1 MDNKVNLNISRILTK
16 LRQRLKVI
24 KVYNVINNQTED
36 FALGIE
42 NQLQW
47 RYDNVYRNNQWKWT
61 SKRLFISKLHIHFRW
76 TINAVISIL
85 TNWDNNLYN

>member
-42 NQLQW
+42 NQLQ
-47 RYDNVYRNNQWKWT
+47 
-61 SKRLFISKLHIHFRW
+61 
-76 TINAVISIL
+76 
-85 TNWDNNLYN
+85 

>member
-16 LRQRLKVI
+16 LKQRLKVI

-42 NQLQW
+42 NQLQ
-47 RYDNVYRNNQWKWT
+47 
-61 SKRLFISKLHIHFRW
+61 
-76 TINAVISIL
+76 
-85 TNWDNNLYN
+85 

>member
-1 MDNKVNLNISRILTK
+1 MDNKVNLNISRILPK

-42 NQLQW
+42 NQLQ
-47 RYDNVYRNNQWKWT
+47 
-61 SKRLFISKLHIHFRW
+61 
-76 TINAVISIL
+76 
-85 TNWDNNLYN
+85 